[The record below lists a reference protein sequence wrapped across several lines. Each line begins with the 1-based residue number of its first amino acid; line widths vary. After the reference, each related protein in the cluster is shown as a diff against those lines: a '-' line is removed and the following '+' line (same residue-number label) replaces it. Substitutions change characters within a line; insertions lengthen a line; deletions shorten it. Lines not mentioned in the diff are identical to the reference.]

1 MTETTADSPTT
12 PTVPIVVTA
21 YFQPL
26 PGKHDAVVEALRPAI
41 AAVHTEPGCLLY
53 AIHAAPDQTVVMIEK
68 WASVDDLDAHGASP
82 AVQAIG
88 PSLQGLLAQPAAVTR
103 LVPIPT
109 GTSEQGQL

>member
-1 MTETTADSPTT
+1 MTDSTPDVPTA
-12 PTVPIVVTA
+12 PIVVTA

-26 PGKHDAVVEALRPAI
+26 PGKHDEVVAALQPAI
-41 AAVHTEPGCLLY
+41 AAVHAESGCLLY

-68 WASVDDLDAHGASP
+68 WASVEDLDVHGTSP

-88 PSLQGLLAQPAAVTR
+88 PSLQGLLAQPAVVTR

-109 GTSEQGQL
+109 GTTEQGQL